1 MIIREVEK
9 PRFKNFFGLA
19 HRRPQENSEMPD
31 EDMGE
36 DILEKMQI
44 VGSGKGAL
52 ALVLRYLSEKKMITS
67 KLDEIMVADW
77 IGYWVY
83 NQIQPFAFPAKK
95 FSDKTKAIFVHH
107 QYGFPQ
113 NMDKILEFANEK
125 KLVVIEDCAHAPWS
139 FYKGKRVGSMGEFSI
154 FSFSKW
160 FFCFALGGVKSKF
173 DDFSGYTDELTA
185 NSSFGLT
192 LIKDLA
198 KFFYE
203 WSSFSNSEIGSRQK
217 RYRHFLENT
226 GQLGIC
232 DHLEKEGVTPYI
244 IPIRCP
250 ENKNKKVVETLR
262 DRGVITGSYHFD
274 INRNMLSPNFV
285 PCVWIPCHSGISDGD
300 FSDLTDSIVKT
311 IKK

>member
-1 MIIREVEK
+1 M
-9 PRFKNFFGLA
+9 
-19 HRRPQENSEMPD
+19 
-31 EDMGE
+31 
-36 DILEKMQI
+36 
-44 VGSGKGAL
+44 
-52 ALVLRYLSEKKMITS
+52 
-67 KLDEIMVADW
+67 
-77 IGYWVY
+77 
-83 NQIQPFAFPAKK
+83 
-95 FSDKTKAIFVHH
+95 
-107 QYGFPQ
+107 
-113 NMDKILEFANEK
+113 
-125 KLVVIEDCAHAPWS
+125 
-139 FYKGKRVGSMGEFSI
+139 
-154 FSFSKW
+154 
-160 FFCFALGGVKSKF
+160 KSKF

-203 WSSFSNSEIGSRQK
+203 WSSFSNSEILKRYAAFSINMSYSLYGDALKASWPARHLLSAKINSEIGSRQK